1 MPVTPREY
9 DPADFETLYEIDRD
23 CYPRGIAYS
32 RSTLRWFLGQPGADC
47 LVAESRATEAPRGA
61 TIAGFIITESE
72 GEAAHIITLDVVAA
86 QRRGGVG
93 SALLAAAEEGLAAR
107 GVRRVSLETAT
118 DNEAGVAFWQRHG
131 YRTCGVMRRYYLG
144 RTDAFAMIKT
154 LPATAE
160 RPGA

>member
-1 MPVTPREY
+1 MPFQLRDYTPT
-9 DPADFETLYEIDRD
+9 DFDTLYEIDRD

-32 RSTLRWFLGQPGADC
+32 RSTLRWFLSQRGADC
-47 LVAESRATEAPRGA
+47 LVAESSAAEAPRGA
-61 TIAGFIITESE
+61 TIGGFLITESE

-86 QRRGGVG
+86 HRRGGVG
-93 SALLAAAEEGLAAR
+93 SALLSAAEGRLAAR

-154 LPATAE
+154 LPTIKE
-160 RPGA
+160 RHRA